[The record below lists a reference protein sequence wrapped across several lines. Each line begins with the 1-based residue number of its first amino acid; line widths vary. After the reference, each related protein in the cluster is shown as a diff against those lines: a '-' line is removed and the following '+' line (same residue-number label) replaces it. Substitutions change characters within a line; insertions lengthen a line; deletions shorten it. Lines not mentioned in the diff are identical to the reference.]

1 MLDASSQQ
9 RSYVLEDQDFVESTV
24 LYLSLPP
31 SFLLISVVGRT
42 PQHEI
47 SVDPEREGGIAISMP
62 TMPKADCLV
71 AGHFMVYHSEKR
83 SE

>member
-1 MLDASSQQ
+1 
-9 RSYVLEDQDFVESTV
+9 VFNNVSTAEERV
-24 LYLSLPP
+24 
-31 SFLLISVVGRT
+31 T

-47 SVDPEREGGIAISMP
+47 SVDPEREGGIAISIP

-71 AGHFMVYHSEKR
+71 AGRFMVYHSEKR